1 MKFESFE
8 QALKVCLTAEEGSEE
23 QNTALVY
30 CMENAPTELKQM
42 LEERFLQFHRKDCG
56 CGCHD

>member
-8 QALKVCLTAEEGSEE
+8 QALKVCLTAKQGSEE

-30 CMENAPTELKQM
+30 CMENAPADLKRM
-42 LEERFLQFHRKDCG
+42 LEERFLRFHQQDCG